1 MNYINMK
8 NNTTP
13 LFSKQNYMILLVSL
27 ALIALSFFLMGGVT
41 NSDPT
46 QFNEDIYSFRRI
58 HLAPTVFFI
67 GIGVAIFSIFKKS
80 K

>member
-8 NNTTP
+8 NNITP
-13 LFSKQNYMILLVSL
+13 LFSKQNYMLLLVSL
-27 ALIALSFFLMGGVT
+27 ALIALSFFLMGGVS

>member
-1 MNYINMK
+1 MK
-8 NNTTP
+8 NNITP
-13 LFSKQNYMILLVSL
+13 LFSKQNYMLLLVSL
-27 ALIALSFFLMGGVT
+27 ALIALSFFLMGGVS

-58 HLAPTVFFI
+58 HLAPTLFFI

>member
-1 MNYINMK
+1 MK

-27 ALIALSFFLMGGVT
+27 ALIALSFFLMGGVS

-58 HLAPTVFFI
+58 HLAPTLFFI
-67 GIGVAIFSIFKKS
+67 GIGVAIFSIFKKT

>member
-27 ALIALSFFLMGGVT
+27 ALIALSFFLMGGVS
-41 NSDPT
+41 NSNPT

-58 HLAPTVFFI
+58 HLAPTLFFI
-67 GIGVAIFSIFKKS
+67 GIGVAIFSIFKKT

>member
-27 ALIALSFFLMGGVT
+27 ALIALSFFLMGGVS

-58 HLAPTVFFI
+58 HLAPTLFFI
-67 GIGVAIFSIFKKS
+67 GIGVAIFSIFKKT